1 MRLTQCVHDQLKAH
15 LNPGDFAIDA
25 TAGNGYDSLLLAEL
39 VGITGRVCSIDI
51 QAAAI
56 ETTRKRLHEA
66 GHLTQAQLHQDN
78 HATVLAALAKQSP
91 NTAQA
96 IVFNLGYLPGSNKL
110 IQTQTNDTL
119 LALEASSEL
128 LAPKGL
134 LIVTAYRGHPGGA
147 EEAEAVATWVQQ
159 RKAMDWTI
167 ECLDP
172 GSGKEPLPPVLW
184 ILTPP
189 TAAP

>member
-15 LNPGDFAIDA
+15 LEPWVILAIDV
-25 TAGNGYDSLLLAEL
+25 TVYNGYDSLLLAEL
-39 VGITGRVCSIDI
+39 VGITGRVCGIDI

-66 GHLTQAQLHQDN
+66 GHLTQAQLHQEN
-78 HATVLAALAKQSP
+78 TTVLAALAKQSP

-96 IVFNLGYLPGSNKL
+96 IVFNLGVTSIGNKL
-110 IQTQTNDTL
+110 IQTQTNDTS

-134 LIVTAYRGHPGGA
+134 LIVTAYRGHPGGT

-167 ECLDP
+167 GFDSESSCKNPQLYVRIY
-172 GSGKEPLPPVLW
+172 S
-184 ILTPP
+184 P
-189 TAAP
+189 TATP